1 MLQNIA
7 AAKRLGHE
15 VILAIPREGMTATQA
30 HQELAR
36 ALADFGLNEQVPVKT
51 IPRPAVQTRFRRSFD
66 FLAALWARGGR
77 FDLVWSREFHAADY
91 ATALG
96 LKTIIEHHHPF
107 NLRQWRIARRMLHR
121 DSFKG
126 VAAISGVHRQ
136 ILVREGWP
144 EEKVVV
150 AHSGVDLSAFAARDG
165 VHDLRQTL
173 CERSQ
178 PLVLYAGSLYEG
190 KGCDQIVAAASE
202 LTHVKFVCVGGPERE
217 AAKFRA
223 RAASLGLTNVEFT
236 GPVAHALIPKYLL
249 AADILL
255 APFTAEGRDI
265 AGKVII
271 PFSSPLKLFE
281 YMAAQKPIISSN
293 IGAIPEIITHE
304 ENGLLLTPGDVAELV
319 KAILRLLADSA
330 LAARLA
336 TNAQNDARSY
346 SWTDRVTRILE
357 FACADARVQLD
368 DQTAKERCLAPVWK
382 LRQGD

>member
-15 VILAIPREGMTATQA
+15 VMLAIPREGMTAIQA
-30 HQELAR
+30 HQEVGR
-36 ALADFGLNEQVPVKT
+36 ALADFGINEEVPVKT

-66 FLAALWARGGR
+66 FLAALWARRGR

-96 LKTIIEHHHPF
+96 LNTILEHHHPF
-107 NLRQWRIARRMLHR
+107 NLRQWRVARRMLRR

-126 VAAISGVHRQ
+126 VVAISSVHKE
-136 ILVREGWP
+136 ILVRAGWP

-150 AHSGVDLSAFAARDG
+150 AHSGVELSAFAARDG
-165 VHDLRQTL
+165 VQDLRRTL
-173 CERSQ
+173 CDGSW
-178 PLVLYAGSLYEG
+178 PLVLYAGSLYAG
-190 KGCDQIVAAASE
+190 KGCDQIVEAASE
-202 LTHVKFVCVGGPERE
+202 LSHVKFVCVGGPERE

-255 APFTAEGRDI
+255 APFTSEGKDI

-281 YMAAQKPIISSN
+281 YMAAHKPIISSH

-304 ENGLLLTPGDVAELV
+304 ENGLLLAPGDVSELV
-319 KAILRLLADSA
+319 KAISRLLADSA

-336 TNAQNDARSY
+336 ANAQNDARFY
-346 SWTDRVTRILE
+346 SWTDRVARILE
-357 FACADARVQLD
+357 FACAHARVPLD
-368 DQTAKERCLAPVWK
+368 DRTAKEQCLAPVWK